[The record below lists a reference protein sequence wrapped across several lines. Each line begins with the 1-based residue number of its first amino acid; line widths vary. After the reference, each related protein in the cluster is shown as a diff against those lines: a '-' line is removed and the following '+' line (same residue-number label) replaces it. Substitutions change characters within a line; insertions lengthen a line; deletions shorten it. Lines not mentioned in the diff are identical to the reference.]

1 MVSLMSYDV
10 GKKRVDNELLSSII
24 PFSVITKKNR
34 SLATVS
40 GNTSETTNNSFLV
53 SDHGGR
59 GLKRQL
65 VRPLYPVLDVVVR
78 S

>member
-24 PFSVITKKNR
+24 PFSVITKKR